1 MDEKKL
7 LYINP
12 ESGLERFIGNEN
24 LYRDYLER
32 FLYDGAFEEFCS
44 AVAIADIAMAD
55 QSLHTLM
62 GTAANLSLERLHFS
76 ASEAATKITAQETD
90 LDVEAIVDGVAEVY
104 SDTCMAVRKYLGY
117 E

>member
-1 MDEKKL
+1 MEEKNL

-12 ESGLERFIGNEN
+12 ESGLERFIGNES
-24 LYRDYLER
+24 LYREYLER
-32 FLYDGAFEEFCS
+32 FLYDGAFEEFCA

-62 GTAANLSLERLHFS
+62 GTSANLSLERLHFS
-76 ASEAATKITAQETD
+76 ASEAAKKITSQETD
-90 LDVEAIVDGVAEVY
+90 LDVEAVVDGVAEIY
-104 SDTCMAVRKYLGY
+104 NDTCMAVRKYLGY